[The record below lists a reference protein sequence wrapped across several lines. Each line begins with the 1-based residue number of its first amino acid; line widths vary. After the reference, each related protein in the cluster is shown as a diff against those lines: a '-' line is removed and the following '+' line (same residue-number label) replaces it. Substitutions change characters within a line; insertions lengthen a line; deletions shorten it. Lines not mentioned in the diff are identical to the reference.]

1 MTVVHKALAEWFSI
15 DKALAGRLSMLEV
28 GGGSVKKKLSAG
40 QEDDTAQAESNQSRS
55 SVVRMML
62 E

>member
-1 MTVVHKALAEWFSI
+1 
-15 DKALAGRLSMLEV
+15 MLEV

-62 E
+62 EWQ